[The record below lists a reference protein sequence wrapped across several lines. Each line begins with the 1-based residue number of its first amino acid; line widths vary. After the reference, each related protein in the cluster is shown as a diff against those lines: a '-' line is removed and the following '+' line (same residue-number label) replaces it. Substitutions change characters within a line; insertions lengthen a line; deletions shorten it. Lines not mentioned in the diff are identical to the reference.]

1 MLNISENLVSELR
14 GKLAAIEK
22 STLSS
27 DTNYDRLENELK
39 KARQRLVDGEK
50 EKERSQSRQGQGRSR
65 LT

>member
-22 STLSS
+22 STL
-27 DTNYDRLENELK
+27 NYNRLENELK

-50 EKERSQSRQGQGRSR
+50 EKERSQSRQGQGGSR